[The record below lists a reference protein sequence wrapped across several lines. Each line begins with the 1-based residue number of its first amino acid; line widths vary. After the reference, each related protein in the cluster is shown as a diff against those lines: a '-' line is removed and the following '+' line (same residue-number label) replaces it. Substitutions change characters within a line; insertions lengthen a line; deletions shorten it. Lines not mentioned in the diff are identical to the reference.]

1 MTTSAAPSINE
12 QALRAVLTTLAALAV
27 NLAIYGLARVAGVS
41 LIIPLPGEGTPT
53 QLPIGALVSATVVG
67 VVLGAVVL
75 GFFRRFRP
83 EGIEGAFALTVGLF
97 TLLSL
102 TGPLGLDTSL
112 SNKLVLVTMHLATAV
127 ITVLGLVIVRP
138 LTTTTAEPG

>member
-1 MTTSAAPSINE
+1 MPTPAAPSINE

-27 NLAIYGLARVAGVS
+27 NLAIYGIARAAGVS
-41 LIIPLPGEGTPT
+41 LIVPLPGEGTPT

-75 GFFRRFRP
+75 GFFHRLRP
-83 EGIEGAFALTVGLF
+83 EGIEGAFTLTVALF

-112 SNKLVLVTMHLATAV
+112 SNKLVLMSMHLATAV

-138 LTTTTAEPG
+138 LPTTVDPG